1 MKSED
6 VMTAI
11 VPASRVPPGHY
22 GFRQAA
28 RMEWIKLRTLRSVKW
43 ALLVA
48 LAGMAGIGIAAG
60 FNTRNAHGDVTN
72 NILAGGALGQLVFA
86 VLGVLVM
93 TSEYSSGTIRAA
105 LAAVPRWPLVLAA
118 RAAVF
123 GAVALAAGELA
134 TFAGFL
140 AGAAFVRAGV
150 PHPSLSQPAVLRA
163 VAMPGACLCLTG
175 LIGLGLGAIVRHG
188 AAAIAVLF
196 ALVFGAPL
204 FGLAQT
210 GAGKSCP
217 SSSTRT
223 RWALPS
229 RRRGHAV
236 AVGRAEHHLRL
247 CRGAACGRRLA
258 AEPPGRVSGTMSLW
272 TPSAW

>member
-1 MKSED
+1 MKSEE

-60 FNTRNAHGDVTN
+60 FSTRNAHGDVTN
-72 NILAGGALGQLVFA
+72 NILAGGALGQVVFA
-86 VLGVLVM
+86 
-93 TSEYSSGTIRAA
+93 R
-105 LAAVPRWPLVLAA
+105 RRPLVLAA

-134 TFAGFL
+134 TFAGLL

-196 ALVFGAPL
+196 ALVFAAPL

-223 RWALPS
+223 RWALPR
-229 RRRGHAV
+229 RRRGHRWE
-236 AVGRAEHHLRL
+236 GH
-247 CRGAACGRRLA
+247 
-258 AEPPGRVSGTMSLW
+258 
-272 TPSAW
+272 TPEL

>member
-72 NILAGGALGQLVFA
+72 NILAGGALGQVVFA
-86 VLGVLVM
+86 VLGVLVI
-93 TSEYSSGTIRAA
+93 TSEYSSGTIRAT
-105 LAAVPRWPLVLAA
+105 LAAVPRRPLVLAA
-118 RAAVF
+118 KAAVF

-163 VAMPGACLCLTG
+163 VAMSGAYLCLIG

-188 AAAIAVLF
+188 TAAIAVLF
-196 ALVFGAPL
+196 ALVFAAPL

-210 GAGKSCP
+210 AAGKLLPELIYANSLGATKP
-217 SSSTRT
+217 VSGIATLSP
-223 RWALPS
+223 WAGLSIICGYAVVLLVVGGWLLS
-229 RRRGHAV
+229 RRDA
-236 AVGRAEHHLRL
+236 
-247 CRGAACGRRLA
+247 
-258 AEPPGRVSGTMSLW
+258 
-272 TPSAW
+272 

>member
-11 VPASRVPPGHY
+11 VPVSRVPPGHY

-72 NILAGGALGQLVFA
+72 NILAGGALGQVVFA

-93 TSEYSSGTIRAA
+93 TSEYSSGTIRAT

-118 RAAVF
+118 KAAVF

-163 VAMPGACLCLTG
+163 VAMPGAYLCLIGLIG
-175 LIGLGLGAIVRHG
+175 LIGLGLGTIVRHG

-196 ALVFGAPL
+196 ALVFAAPL
-204 FGLAQT
+204 CGLAQT

-217 SSSTRT
+217 SSSTR
-223 RWALPS
+223 
-229 RRRGHAV
+229 
-236 AVGRAEHHLRL
+236 
-247 CRGAACGRRLA
+247 
-258 AEPPGRVSGTMSLW
+258 
-272 TPSAW
+272 

>member
-60 FNTRNAHGDVTN
+60 FNTRYAHGDVTN
-72 NILAGGALGQLVFA
+72 NILAGGALGQVVFA

-105 LAAVPRWPLVLAA
+105 LAAVTRWPLVLAA

-150 PHPSLSQPAVLRA
+150 PHPSLRQPAVLRA
-163 VAMPGACLCLTG
+163 VAMSGAYLCLIG
-175 LIGLGLGAIVRHG
+175 LIGLGLGTIVRHG
-188 AAAIAVLF
+188 AAAIAV
-196 ALVFGAPL
+196 L

-223 RWALPS
+223 RWVLPS
-229 RRRGHAV
+229 RRRGHAA

>member
-1 MKSED
+1 
-6 VMTAI
+6 MTAI
-11 VPASRVPPGHY
+11 VPTSRVPPGHY

-28 RMEWIKLRTLRSVKW
+28 RMEWIKLRTLRSAKR

-48 LAGMAGIGIAAG
+48 LAGMARIGIAAG
-60 FNTRNAHGDVTN
+60 FSTRNAHGDVTS
-72 NILAGGALGQLVFA
+72 NILAGGALGQV
-86 VLGVLVM
+86 
-93 TSEYSSGTIRAA
+93 
-105 LAAVPRWPLVLAA
+105 
-118 RAAVF
+118 VF

-163 VAMPGACLCLTG
+163 VAMPGACLCLIGLIG

-196 ALVFGAPL
+196 ALVFAAPL

>member
-1 MKSED
+1 MGARLPQGPLVTPQRNSKLLRMSPSASVVSLWLLPLD
-6 VMTAI
+6 GPRA
-11 VPASRVPPGHY
+11 ASRVPSGHC

-48 LAGMAGIGIAAG
+48 LAGTAGI
-60 FNTRNAHGDVTN
+60 
-72 NILAGGALGQLVFA
+72 
-86 VLGVLVM
+86 
-93 TSEYSSGTIRAA
+93 
-105 LAAVPRWPLVLAA
+105 
-118 RAAVF
+118 
-123 GAVALAAGELA
+123 
-134 TFAGFL
+134 
-140 AGAAFVRAGV
+140 
-150 PHPSLSQPAVLRA
+150 
-163 VAMPGACLCLTG
+163 G

-196 ALVFGAPL
+196 ALVFAAPL

-210 GAGKSCP
+210 GARKSRP

-223 RWALPS
+223 RWTLTS

-247 CRGAACGRRLA
+247 CRGAAYGRRLA
-258 AEPPGRVSGTMSLW
+258 AEPPGRVSGTMRLW
-272 TPSAW
+272 TPAAW

>member
-1 MKSED
+1 
-6 VMTAI
+6 MTAI
-11 VPASRVPPGHY
+11 VPVSRVPPGHY

-48 LAGMAGIGIAAG
+48 LA
-60 FNTRNAHGDVTN
+60 
-72 NILAGGALGQLVFA
+72 
-86 VLGVLVM
+86 
-93 TSEYSSGTIRAA
+93 
-105 LAAVPRWPLVLAA
+105 
-118 RAAVF
+118 
-123 GAVALAAGELA
+123 AGELA

-140 AGAAFVRAGV
+140 AAAAFVRAGV
-150 PHPSLSQPAVLRA
+150 PHPSLNQPAVLRA
-163 VAMPGACLCLTG
+163 VAMPGASLCLTG
-175 LIGLGLGAIVRHG
+175 LIGLTGLGLGAIVRHG

-196 ALVFGAPL
+196 ALVFAAPL
-204 FGLAQT
+204 FGPAQA

>member
-48 LAGMAGIGIAAG
+48 LAGIGSAAG

-72 NILAGGALGQLVFA
+72 NILAGGALGQVVFA

-93 TSEYSSGTIRAA
+93 TSEYSSGTIRAR

-118 RAAVF
+118 KAAVF
-123 GAVALAAGELA
+123 GAVARAAGELA

-150 PHPSLSQPAVLRA
+150 PHPSLSQLAVLRA
-163 VAMPGACLCLTG
+163 VAMSGAYLCLIG
-175 LIGLGLGAIVRHG
+175 LIGLGLGTIVRHG

-196 ALVFGAPL
+196 ALVFAAPL

-247 CRGAACGRRLA
+247 WPWCCLWSAAGC
-258 AEPPGRVSGTMSLW
+258 
-272 TPSAW
+272 